1 MARYRQKLSRIVGH
15 HMAPPTKISLGRR
28 RLLQWVLTCLLSL
41 GGAAFAG
48 GLLMYLYPPGLRKRL
63 RAPVEV
69 PGAGTL
75 SAGGSVTVRVD
86 GEPVLLL
93 KTASGYRA
101 FSLACTHLGCI
112 VRWRPPTGH
121 PQAGQSRARETDAG
135 KTASSDQRPGSFVC
149 PCHGG
154 GFDAEGKVVSGPPPR
169 PLQPLQVH
177 ERDGRV
183 FIV

>member
-1 MARYRQKLSRIVGH
+1 MAL
-15 HMAPPTKISLGRR
+15 PTKISLGRR
-28 RLLQWVLTCLLSL
+28 RFLQWVLTCLLSL
-41 GGAAFAG
+41 GGAAFTG

-75 SAGGSVTVRVD
+75 SAGSSVTVRID

-93 KTASGYRA
+93 KTDSGYRA
-101 FSLACTHLGCI
+101 FSLTCTHLGCI
-112 VRWRPPTGH
+112 VRWRRPTGQLEAGQL
-121 PQAGQSRARETDAG
+121 QAGDTRAG
-135 KTASSDQRPGSFVC
+135 KTASSDQGSGSFVC

-183 FIV
+183 FII